1 MTRTPTASTGHRAR
15 PGSSREDIA
24 AAAIELFVDRGV
36 AATRVEDILAAAGV
50 SVGSFYHH
58 FRDKLDLAATVYLE
72 HLQRF
77 QRDLLAELDR
87 HARTEDAVRGLVL
100 AYLRWAGADPRA
112 MGYLHQCR
120 EPSVAEISEGEEAR
134 LKQCFDG
141 RLAGWLGERAATGE
155 LRALPHEHSL
165 ALWLGPAEQLVRAA
179 IDPSGHSTTP
189 DPDALG
195 ARLAHAERVLA
206 DAAWEA
212 LRRPAPGDD
221 ADHAGAGH
229 QATDGSTAGAA

>member
-1 MTRTPTASTGHRAR
+1 MTKSPTASSTGHRAR
-15 PGSSREDIA
+15 RGSSRADIA
-24 AAAIELFVDRGV
+24 SAAIELFLDRGV
-36 AATRVEDILAAAGV
+36 AATRVEDILATAGV

-77 QRDLLAELDR
+77 QGDLLVELDR
-87 HARTEDAVRGLVL
+87 HARTEDAVRGMVV

-120 EPSVAEISEGEEAR
+120 ESNVAEIAEGEEAR
-134 LKQCFDG
+134 LKQAYYG
-141 RLAGWLGERAATGE
+141 RLTGWLDERAAAGE
-155 LRALPHEHSL
+155 LRALPHAHSL

-179 IDPSGHSTTP
+179 IDPAEHV
-189 DPDALG
+189 DAPDAG
-195 ARLAHAERVLA
+195 ALAAHLADAERVLA

-212 LRRPAPGDD
+212 LRRPTPGDT
-221 ADHAGAGH
+221 AD
-229 QATDGSTAGAA
+229 QAR

>member
-15 PGSSREDIA
+15 PGSRREDIA
-24 AAAIELFVDRGV
+24 AAAIELFLDRGV

-58 FRDKLDLAATVYLE
+58 FRDKLSLAATVYLE

-77 QRDLLAELDR
+77 QRDLLVELDR

-112 MGYLHQCR
+112 MRYLAQCR
-120 EPSVAEISEGEEAR
+120 EPHVAEISEGEEAR
-134 LKQCFDG
+134 LKQHFYG
-141 RLAGWLGERAATGE
+141 RLTGWLDERAAAGE
-155 LRALPHEHSL
+155 LRALPHEHSC

-179 IDPSGHSTTP
+179 IDPSGHFAKP
-189 DPDALG
+189 GADALSAHL
-195 ARLAHAERVLA
+195 ARAERVLA

-221 ADHAGAGH
+221 AD
-229 QATDGSTAGAA
+229 QAR

>member
-1 MTRTPTASTGHRAR
+1 MTKTSAASTGHRAKR
-15 PGSSREDIA
+15 GSSREDIA
-24 AAAIELFVDRGV
+24 AAAIELFVERGV

-58 FRDKLDLAATVYLE
+58 FRDKLSLAATVYLE

-77 QRDLLAELDR
+77 QRELLVELDR
-87 HARTEDAVRGLVL
+87 HARTEHAVRGLVV

-120 EPSVAEISEGEEAR
+120 EPNVAEIAEGEEAR
-134 LKQCFDG
+134 LKQFFDG
-141 RLAGWLGERAATGE
+141 RLADWLSERAATGE
-155 LRALPHEHSL
+155 LRALPYEHSL

-179 IDPSGHSTTP
+179 IEPSGHTTTP
-189 DPDALG
+189 EPDAL
-195 ARLAHAERVLA
+195 AAHLAHAERVLA
-206 DAAWEA
+206 DAAWDA

-221 ADHAGAGH
+221 AD
-229 QATDGSTAGAA
+229 QAR

>member
-15 PGSSREDIA
+15 PGSRREDIA
-24 AAAIELFVDRGV
+24 AAAIELFLDRGV

-58 FRDKLDLAATVYLE
+58 FRDKLSLAATVYLE

-77 QRDLLAELDR
+77 QRDLLVELDR
-87 HARTEDAVRGLVL
+87 HARTEDAVRGVVV

-120 EPSVAEISEGEEAR
+120 EPNVVEISEGEEAR
-134 LKQCFDG
+134 LKQGFYD

-179 IDPSGHSTTP
+179 IEPSGHSTELE
-189 DPDALG
+189 PDAL
-195 ARLAHAERVLA
+195 AAHLAHAERVLA
-206 DAAWEA
+206 DAAWQA
-212 LRRPAPGDD
+212 LRRPAPGDT
-221 ADHAGAGH
+221 AD
-229 QATDGSTAGAA
+229 QAR

>member
-1 MTRTPTASTGHRAR
+1 MTRTPTPSTGHRAR
-15 PGSSREDIA
+15 PGSRREDIA
-24 AAAIELFVDRGV
+24 AAAIELFLERGV
-36 AATRVEDILAAAGV
+36 AATRVDDILAAAGGV

-58 FRDKLDLAATVYLE
+58 FRDKLSLAATVYLE

-77 QRDLLAELDR
+77 QRDLLVELDR
-87 HARTEDAVRGLVL
+87 HARTEDAVRGVVV

-120 EPSVAEISEGEEAR
+120 EPNVVEISEGEEAR
-134 LKQCFDG
+134 LKQGFYD

-179 IDPSGHSTTP
+179 IEPSGHSTAP
-189 DPDALG
+189 EPDAL
-195 ARLAHAERVLA
+195 AAHFAHAERVLA
-206 DAAWEA
+206 DAAWQA
-212 LRRPAPGDD
+212 LRRPATGDA
-221 ADHAGAGH
+221 AD
-229 QATDGSTAGAA
+229 QAR

>member
-1 MTRTPTASTGHRAR
+1 MTKTPTKTSTAGAGHRAR

-72 HLQRF
+72 HLERF
-77 QRDLLAELDR
+77 QRDLLVELDR

-100 AYLRWAGADPRA
+100 AYLRWAGGDPRA

-120 EPSVAEISEGEEAR
+120 EPNVAEIAEGEEAR
-134 LKQCFDG
+134 LKQSFDG
-141 RLAGWLGERAATGE
+141 RLAGWLDERAATGE
-155 LRALPHEHSL
+155 LRALPYEHSL
-165 ALWLGPAEQLVRAA
+165 ALWLGPAAHLVRAA
-179 IDPSGHSTTP
+179 IEPSGRSTAP
-189 DPDALG
+189 KPDALTAHL
-195 ARLAHAERVLA
+195 ARAERVLA

-221 ADHAGAGH
+221 AD
-229 QATDGSTAGAA
+229 QADQVS

>member
-1 MTRTPTASTGHRAR
+1 MTKTSAASTGHRAR

-58 FRDKLDLAATVYLE
+58 FGDKLSLAATVYLDLLE
-72 HLQRF
+72 RF
-77 QRDLLAELDR
+77 QGDLLVELDR
-87 HARTEDAVRGLVL
+87 HARTEDAVRGLVV

-120 EPSVAEISEGEEAR
+120 EPSVAEIAEGEEAR
-134 LKQCFDG
+134 LKQGFDG
-141 RLAGWLGERAATGE
+141 RLAGWLGECAAAGE
-155 LRALPHEHSL
+155 LRALPYEHSL
-165 ALWLGPAEQLVRAA
+165 ALWLGPAAQLVRAA
-179 IDPSGHSTTP
+179 IEPSGHSTAP
-189 DPDALG
+189 EPDAL
-195 ARLAHAERVLA
+195 AAHLAHAERVLA

-212 LRRPAPGDD
+212 LRRPATGDD
-221 ADHAGAGH
+221 AD
-229 QATDGSTAGAA
+229 QAP

>member
-1 MTRTPTASTGHRAR
+1 MTMTPTDSTGHRAR
-15 PGSSREDIA
+15 PGSRREDIA
-24 AAAIELFVDRGV
+24 AAAIELFLDRGV
-36 AATRVEDILAAAGV
+36 AATRVEDILAAAGGV

-58 FRDKLDLAATVYLE
+58 FHDKLGLAATVYLE

-77 QRDLLAELDR
+77 QRDLLIELDR
-87 HARTEDAVRGLVL
+87 HARTEDAVRGLVV

-112 MGYLHQCR
+112 MQYMHQCR

-134 LKQCFDG
+134 LKQSFDG
-141 RLAGWLGERAATGE
+141 QIASWLDERAATGE

-165 ALWLGPAEQLVRAA
+165 ALWLGPAEQPA
-179 IDPSGHSTTP
+179 TP
-189 DPDALG
+189 KPDALA

-212 LRRPAPGDD
+212 LRRPAPGDS
-221 ADHAGAGH
+221 AD
-229 QATDGSTAGAA
+229 QAR

>member
-24 AAAIELFVDRGV
+24 AAAIELFVERGV

-58 FRDKLDLAATVYLE
+58 FRDKLSLAATVYLE

-77 QRDLLAELDR
+77 QSDLLVELDR
-87 HARTEDAVRGLVL
+87 HARTEDAVRGLVV
-100 AYLRWAGADPRA
+100 AYLRWAAADPRA

-120 EPSVAEISEGEEAR
+120 EPNVAEIAEGEEAR
-134 LKQCFDG
+134 LKQYFDG
-141 RLAGWLGERAATGE
+141 RLARWLDERAATGE

-165 ALWLGPAEQLVRAA
+165 ALWLGPAAQLVRAA
-179 IDPSGHSTTP
+179 IEPSGRSTAP
-189 DPDALG
+189 EPDALG
-195 ARLAHAERVLA
+195 AHLARAERVLA

-212 LRRPAPGDD
+212 LAEGHSPRGLQRLRRRPPG
-221 ADHAGAGH
+221 
-229 QATDGSTAGAA
+229 

>member
-1 MTRTPTASTGHRAR
+1 MTRTPTPSTGHRAR
-15 PGSSREDIA
+15 PGSRREDIA
-24 AAAIELFVDRGV
+24 AAAIELFLERGV
-36 AATRVEDILAAAGV
+36 AATRVDDILAAAGGV

-58 FRDKLDLAATVYLE
+58 FRDKLSLAATVYLE

-77 QRDLLAELDR
+77 QRDLLVELDR
-87 HARTEDAVRGLVL
+87 HARTEDAVRGVVV

-120 EPSVAEISEGEEAR
+120 EPSVVEISEGEEAR
-134 LKQCFDG
+134 LKQGFYD

-165 ALWLGPAEQLVRAA
+165 ALWLGPAEQLIRAA
-179 IDPSGHSTTP
+179 IDPYGHSTTP

-195 ARLAHAERVLA
+195 AHLAHAERVLA

-212 LRRPAPGDD
+212 LRRPALGDD
-221 ADHAGAGH
+221 AD
-229 QATDGSTAGAA
+229 QAR